1 MGSSRRPLEG
11 VFVLLPLPTNTNQ
24 QIDFDLLR
32 NNITYLSDSGVQG
45 VIALGSMGEFYSVT
59 SKEFDNVVDVVVDS
73 TRDKIASVIGC
84 SYQNFNE
91 CVRRTKYAENAG
103 ADGAMVMPS
112 YYLDVNL
119 NEAFNFYQVLDQSI
133 SDIQI
138 MVYNFPPASKI
149 NITPE
154 LWDDL
159 ISLNSIK
166 AVKESNGDLNHITRI
181 LTKHRNRVNVFA
193 GSEMWTLP
201 MSLLGSKGVVSI
213 FGPGLPKFVV
223 NFYKNCI
230 NKNLDDAIIMHR
242 LFVEAGFFINTNN
255 EVGWLKALAEICG
268 QNSGH
273 PRFPYSPLSN
283 EEYELLSDWVSSL
296 KKKFPNYV

>member
-1 MGSSRRPLEG
+1 
-11 VFVLLPLPTNTNQ
+11 
-24 QIDFDLLR
+24 
-32 NNITYLSDSGVQG
+32 
-45 VIALGSMGEFYSVT
+45 
-59 SKEFDNVVDVVVDS
+59 
-73 TRDKIASVIGC
+73 
-84 SYQNFNE
+84 
-91 CVRRTKYAENAG
+91 
-103 ADGAMVMPS
+103 
-112 YYLDVNL
+112 
-119 NEAFNFYQVLDQSI
+119 
-133 SDIQI
+133 

-242 LFVEAGFFINTNN
+242 LFVESGFFINTNN